1 MRKRT
6 LGILTAV
13 SFLISALLVSFPV
26 WERYNKLQQLRN
38 IVTEYEQR
46 VQVMDELSRCRQQ
59 NVSRWY
65 NLCLTTADPP
75 EGFED
80 SYESILNISDG
91 MMGYLQVPSLNLEF
105 PVYHGSQADTDV
117 PVLGHVPGTSFPIGG
132 EGNHTI
138 LTAPESMKALKK
150 GDLILVHTLRQI
162 LVYEVNRVQHVPPGY
177 TEGRDLKSSEDLC
190 TFVVSDRR
198 GMERSKVMIRAGRV
212 SEADE
217 QAVLVDSMQGP
228 LFSKVQI
235 KLAAAASGTV
245 LVLPVFTGC
254 IGYLARK
261 IRKILNCCRLT
272 KIEG

>member
-13 SFLISALLVSFPV
+13 SFLIGALLVSFPV
-26 WERYNKLQQLRN
+26 WERFNKLQQLRN
-38 IVTEYEQR
+38 IVSEYEQR
-46 VQVMDELSRCRQQ
+46 VQVMDEFSRCRQQ
-59 NVSRWY
+59 NVSQWY
-65 NLCLTTADPP
+65 NLCLMAADPP

-91 MMGYLQVPSLNLEF
+91 MMGYLRVPSLKLEF
-105 PVYHGSQADTDV
+105 PVYHGSQADTDM

-138 LTAPESMKALKK
+138 LTAPEPMKALQN
-150 GDLILVHTLRQI
+150 GDLILINTLQQI
-162 LVYEVNRVQHVPPGY
+162 LVYEVNQVQHVPPGY
-177 TEGRDLKSSEDLC
+177 AEGRDLNNTEDLC

-217 QAVLVDSMQGP
+217 QAVLDDPMQGP
-228 LFSKVQI
+228 LFSKEQI
-235 KLAAAASGTV
+235 KLAAAASGAV

-254 IGYLARK
+254 IGYLSGK
-261 IRKILNCCRLT
+261 IKKILNCCRLT